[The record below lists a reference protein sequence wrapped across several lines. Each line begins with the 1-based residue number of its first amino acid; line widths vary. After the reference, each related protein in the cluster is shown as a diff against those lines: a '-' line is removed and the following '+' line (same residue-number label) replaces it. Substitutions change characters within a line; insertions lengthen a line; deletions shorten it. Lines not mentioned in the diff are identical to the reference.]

1 MSKLKDSK
9 SNVLGSI
16 AAMQTLLE
24 RYPVLTT
31 TDSMLTNFSVNTSV
45 GFLLDVL
52 TIFGVSQDDLIKWIS
67 KLLTGSGDGQDGLLV
82 VIEQAVKAILMANIK
97 DMWTCYV
104 DPIIPDSVLRYSNP
118 VFPAKSASIS
128 QTEVRKDPYTIVP
141 QNDKNNKKIEI
152 DLNQIDL
159 FGIFNHCPSDKNGGL
174 FYFDAYESICY
185 PDDGNIPYLS
195 PNNLWKSCDFN
206 AYLWYIINK
215 GTLSNLTDLQQSCWD
230 NRNKYVKE
238 FKGNR
243 NLRNEFF
250 DIGNCTG
257 YTVAPEKTIEI
268 TDTDSKESVYK
279 KQIILCEFEER
290 PTPST
295 NESGTLGYP
304 SSNILRVWLNANRY
318 YHTEKI
324 EVPDIHNP
332 GQITTM
338 EFNKTIFEFNY
349 DYIYSLK
356 LFDSKTLIAQ
366 ILDAMLGLSASISLS
381 FSMQQKMIEAKI
393 GEIVKKVIEADDTSS
408 SDCYYEF
415 SNDEYDRLVTEATNN
430 YSGVYSTNV
439 AEGSY
444 GAVDA
449 EAILDSLRNIKQS
462 DNLVEQ
468 QASITKTL
476 EEIMATAASP
486 ASITDECKF
495 SFGLNFIK
503 DFIMQTVTQIVL
515 QVLSPKVAILYQ
527 INGAI
532 MGTNVDNMKSWEN
545 FLKNFQN
552 VLFNII
558 KQVKDIIVEEL
569 YKFVMDQLKPLLE
582 LMIAKIAL
590 ETVMYYKELIEQ
602 LLFGCFAFPGF
613 GGSNGNNMV
622 IDNVNYADITTE
634 AEPTDYDNDTKC

>member
-52 TIFGVSQDDLIKWIS
+52 TIFGVSQADLVKWIS
-67 KLLTGSGDGQDGLLV
+67 WLLTGSGDRQDGLLV
-82 VIEQAVKAILMANIK
+82 VIEHAVKAILLANLK

-104 DPIIPDSVLRYSNP
+104 DPILPDTLMRYSNP
-118 VFPAKSASIS
+118 VFPDG
-128 QTEVRKDPYTIVP
+128 VRSDPYTITVGTP
-141 QNDKNNKKIEI
+141 EFKKIEI

-159 FGIFNHCPSDKNGGL
+159 FGILNTCPSDKNGGL

-185 PDDGNIPYLS
+185 PDDENRPYLS

-206 AYLWYIINK
+206 AYLWYVINK
-215 GTLSNLTDLQQSCWD
+215 GTLSNITDLQHSCWD
-230 NRNKYVKE
+230 NRNKYTKE
-238 FKGNR
+238 FKESQS
-243 NLRNEFF
+243 LRNEFF
-250 DIGNCTG
+250 NIENCITPESG
-257 YTVAPEKTIEI
+257 EEKTIEI
-268 TDTDSKESVYK
+268 HDDDNNYAYK
-279 KQIILCEFEER
+279 KQIILCKFEER

-295 NESGTLGYP
+295 SEGSSLTYP

-324 EVPDIHNP
+324 AIPPVKEGEEPKI
-332 GQITTM
+332 M

-356 LFDSKTLIAQ
+356 LFDSKTLVSQ
-366 ILDAMLGLSASISLS
+366 IVNSLLGLSTSVSAS
-381 FSMQQKMIEAKI
+381 FSVQQKIIEAKI
-393 GEIVKKVIEADDTSS
+393 GEIIKKVIEADDTSS

-415 SNDEYDRLVTEATNN
+415 TNDEYDKLINEATNN

-449 EAILDSLRNIKQS
+449 DAILDSLRNIKQS
-462 DNLVEQ
+462 DNLIEQ

-476 EEIMATAASP
+476 EEIMAIAASP

-532 MGTNVDNMKSWEN
+532 MGTNVDNIKSWEN

-569 YKFVMDQLKPLLE
+569 YKFVMAQLKPLLE

-602 LLFGCFAFPGF
+602 LLFGCFALPGF
-613 GGSNGNNMV
+613 SGASNNTNMV